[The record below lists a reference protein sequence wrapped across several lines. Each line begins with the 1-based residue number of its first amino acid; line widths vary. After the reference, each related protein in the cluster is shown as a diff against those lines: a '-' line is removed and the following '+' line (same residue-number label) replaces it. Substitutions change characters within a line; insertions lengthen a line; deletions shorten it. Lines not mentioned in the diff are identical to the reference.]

1 MQTEPHASAP
11 PRPRQRRR
19 SASHRW
25 RSAASLVACALH
37 GVAAH
42 AEPSVPWAPSAAGR
56 HAIELLVDDAGLDL
70 TTTQWPL
77 PRSAVARAID
87 ALPSELPPALDAARA
102 RVKRELR
109 AEEGSLGTVTI
120 RSRAEVLAG
129 FGDDATPGSALAL
142 RSPTY
147 AAPNLAMQFGARVDV
162 RANAA
167 ASGTRLRLDDSA
179 VATEAFGVQL
189 QAWAHRAWWGPGW
202 QSALALSNNAPA
214 LMGVGLQRASASQSD
229 SKWLAW
235 LGPWNAELFVAQTEG
250 VNSPPHPLLIGNRV
264 TLRPFPQVEIGLTRM
279 VQWGGGGRDNSLRSF
294 FYALTSLHSNP
305 DNPTEQRLDPGN
317 SLAGFDLRV
326 RCPSSWGCAGYAQ
339 LIGEDKANYIP
350 TKYLGVMGLAFWP
363 ADASQRFFTEYAET
377 GCHAAFFRPAILQC
391 AYYNYAYLQ
400 GYASAGRWLGA
411 SLGPDSRVLTLGWLD
426 AANDSA
432 LKLHVGRVG
441 WRIGSFS
448 PTPDDPASAGR
459 LIGVSAQHGFALG
472 RATLTPQ
479 VSWQRVATKDGART
493 QASMGATLSMNL
505 DAEIDRGS
513 EWLGASLSGG
523 SGAALKPVLLGLGL
537 IAGSALFDKR
547 ADDYAA
553 RHGNGPSAKV
563 LRRTGD
569 WLPVAGL
576 GLAGLSWATQH
587 GSPQGDV
594 GFAAVTAGLGA
605 VAMAEGIKVA
615 VDRAR
620 PTDGLGT
627 ASFGQTRRQ
636 QSAFPSLHATLAWAV
651 VTPYAEHFDAP
662 WLYGVAALTNAARVG
677 GRRHWLS
684 DTVAGAVFGYAVGD
698 YAYRRSRTAA
708 DRSPGARLWVT
719 PQSVVLDVP
728 FE

>member
-1 MQTEPHASAP
+1 MQTETHASAP
-11 PRPRQRRR
+11 GRWPPQRHKAPPR
-19 SASHRW
+19 W
-25 RSAASLVACALH
+25 LSAAWLLACALPA
-37 GVAAH
+37 VAAQ
-42 AEPSVPWAPSAAGR
+42 AEPSVPWTPSAAGR
-56 HAIELLVDDAGLDL
+56 HAIELLVDDAGLAL
-70 TTTQWPL
+70 ITTHWPL

-87 ALPSELPPALDAARA
+87 ALPGELPPALDAARS
-102 RVKRELR
+102 RVKRELN
-109 AEEGSLGTVTI
+109 AQEGSLGTLTL

-129 FGDDATPGSALAL
+129 FGDDATPGSAIAL
-142 RSPTY
+142 RSPMYT
-147 AAPNLAMQFGARVDV
+147 APNLALQFGARVDV
-162 RANAA
+162 RSSADT
-167 ASGTRLRLDDSA
+167 SGTRLRLDDSA
-179 VATEAFGVQL
+179 VATEAYGVQL

-214 LMGVGLQRASASQSD
+214 LMGVGLQRASAAQSG
-229 SKWLAW
+229 SKWLSW

-294 FYALTSLHSNP
+294 FYALTSLHSNA
-305 DNPTEQRLDPGN
+305 DNPTEQRIDPGN

-326 RCPSSWGCAGYAQ
+326 RCPSSWACAGYAQ

-350 TKYLGVMGLAFWP
+350 TKYLGVMGLEFWP
-363 ADASQRFFTEYAET
+363 GDASQRFVAEYAET
-377 GCHAAFFRPAILQC
+377 GCHAAFFRSALLQC
-391 AYYNYAYLQ
+391 AYFNYAYQQ

-441 WRIGSFS
+441 WRTGSFS
-448 PTPDDPASAGR
+448 PTPDDPASSGR
-459 LIGVSAQHGFALG
+459 LVGVSAQHGFALG

-479 VSWQRVATKDGART
+479 VSWQRVATNDGART
-493 QASMGATLSMNL
+493 QASIGATFSMNL
-505 DAEIDRGS
+505 DAEVDRSS
-513 EWLGASLSGG
+513 EWLGTSLSGSGG
-523 SGAALKPVLLGLGL
+523 SALKPALLGLGL
-537 IAGSALFDKR
+537 IAGSALLDRR

-553 RHGNGPSAKV
+553 RHGNGPSAKA
-563 LRRTGD
+563 LRRAGD
-569 WLPVAGL
+569 WLPLAGL
-576 GLAGLSWATQH
+576 GLAGLSWATQR
-587 GSPQGDV
+587 GSAQGDV
-594 GFAAVTAGLGA
+594 GFAAVSAGLGA
-605 VAMAEGIKVA
+605 VALAEVIKVA

-620 PTDGLGT
+620 PTDGLG
-627 ASFGQTRRQ
+627 AGSFGQTRRQ

-662 WLYGVAALTNAARVG
+662 WLYGAAALTNAARVG

-684 DTVAGAVFGYAVGD
+684 DTVAGAVLGYAVGD
-698 YAYRRSRTAA
+698 YAYRRSGAA
-708 DRSPGARLWVT
+708 AGRNAGARLWVT
-719 PQSVVLDVP
+719 PRSVMLDLP